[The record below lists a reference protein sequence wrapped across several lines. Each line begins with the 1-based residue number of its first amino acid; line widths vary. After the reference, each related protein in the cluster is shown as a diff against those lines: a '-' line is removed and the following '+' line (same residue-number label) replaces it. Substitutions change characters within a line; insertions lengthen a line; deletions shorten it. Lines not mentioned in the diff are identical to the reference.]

1 MPEEMTIYRDAEG
14 QVINI
19 GPWQYNIQWVEV
31 LAENGAPIMDALPNG
46 GGYVPRMEQRAL
58 NPLPEGATQ
67 ETAMVEVGQD
77 GGLRVIE

>member
-14 QVINI
+14 RVINI
-19 GPWQYNIQWVEV
+19 GPWDYNIQWVEV
-31 LAENGAPIMDALPNG
+31 LAENGARIMDALPNG
-46 GGYVPRMEQRAL
+46 GYVPRMEQCAL

-77 GGLRVIE
+77 GGLRVVE